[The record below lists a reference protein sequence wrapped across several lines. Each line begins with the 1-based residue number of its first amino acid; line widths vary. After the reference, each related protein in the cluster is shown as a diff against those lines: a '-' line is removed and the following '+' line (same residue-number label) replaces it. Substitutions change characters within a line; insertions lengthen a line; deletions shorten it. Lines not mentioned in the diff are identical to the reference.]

1 MIERHIT
8 FAVRPDRTGD
18 FERFF
23 ADEYRPA
30 MAGTPGFLGAE
41 LLREADSATRYQMVL
56 RFADAEGSAAWRN
69 SEVHRSLQPSLE
81 ALHTGME
88 IQGYE
93 VVG

>member
-1 MIERHIT
+1 
-8 FAVRPDRTGD
+8 
-18 FERFF
+18 
-23 ADEYRPA
+23 
-30 MAGTPGFLGAE
+30 MAGTPGYLGAE
-41 LLREADSATRYQMVL
+41 LLREADSDTRYQMVL
-56 RFADAEGSAAWRN
+56 RFADAEASAAWRN